1 MTPTNEA
8 LAAELFRLT
17 GQPVGPLAEEI
28 RKLQAA
34 QPAINLQQLQQDLGT
49 QQAPVTA
56 PVQDPLTKLAY
67 DLFRTT
73 GVMVPL
79 NDASMSPLMQIAKGI
94 DGTGQ
99 AVPQVAPQALQQ
111 APMQE
116 AKPLFTAQD
125 FMPVGDGVFKRTQKG
140 KPTEYTNVLDSEGKP
155 SMTSTTPPDKG
166 TSLLSANVRAR
177 LDALQKEENISAKQ
191 QMLAEF
197 QTERAAESA
206 QIEATLRADIEN
218 KYNIPAMR
226 QLAAVG
232 SSDAGRAAKYR
243 QDLAQAQS
251 FAEQEFQRAKAG
263 NIRLQSLTMYGNM
276 AENVVANATK
286 IDQYSQQ
293 RDIYSET
300 SGKQT
305 PEQKK
310 QALLE
315 STRPEVIRRMR
326 ILDPSLADKEDA
338 DIAVMVAGNTKGGK
352 VSISPE
358 ELATLQAS
366 PQQLIG
372 MAAKGS
378 QAALKMFVEEE
389 KALTGEDTSRDIQNV
404 QAALRSPDSVKKLAA
419 KFFGSVD
426 SEGYKAF
433 NLAQS
438 KAATSK
444 EAKAEFDSAATNMA
458 VSVMA
463 ASRAEKAAA
472 DISNWAVADEALK
485 QVIGNIK
492 SSGRPADILTVAREY
507 GKTLPREQRAQ
518 AIETMKNMVNANM
531 AKYDKSLLGPVD
543 KDRIIRS
550 MEDEI
555 AKSRMGELLDNISSD
570 ASAYAEKSGLASIGR
585 GIDASW
591 KYLFDPAAK

>member
-28 RKLQAA
+28 QKLQGA
-34 QPAINLQQLQQDLGT
+34 QPTISLQQLQQDPGM
-49 QQAPVTA
+49 QQVAATA
-56 PVQDPLTKLAY
+56 PAQDPLTKLAY

-79 NDASMSPLMQIAKGI
+79 NDASMSPLMQIAKGM

-99 AVPQVAPQALQQ
+99 TAQQTVPTAQQ
-111 APMQE
+111 APVQE

-140 KPTEYTNVLDSEGKP
+140 KPTEYTNALDSEGKP

-197 QTERAAESA
+197 QTERATEAA
-206 QIEATLRADIEN
+206 QLEATLRADIEN
-218 KYNIPAMR
+218 KYNIPALR
-226 QLAAVG
+226 QLAIVG
-232 SSDAGRAAKYR
+232 SSDAGRAAKYK

-251 FAEQEFQRAKAG
+251 FAEQEFQKAKAG

-293 RDIYSET
+293 RDIYADT
-300 SGKQT
+300 TGKQT

-315 STRPEVIRRMR
+315 STRPEVIRRMK

-338 DIAVMVAGNTKGGK
+338 DIAAMVASNTKGGK

-366 PQQLIG
+366 PQQLVG

-426 SEGYKAF
+426 AEGYKAF
-433 NLAQS
+433 DFAMS

-444 EAKAEFDSAATNMA
+444 EAKAEFDAAATNMA

-463 ASRAEKAAA
+463 ANRTNKAAA
-472 DISNWAVADEALK
+472 DVSNWAVADEALK
-485 QVIGNIK
+485 QVIGTIK
-492 SSGRPADILTVAREY
+492 DSGQTPDILTVAREY

-518 AIETMKNMVNANM
+518 AIETMKNMVNANLT
-531 AKYDKSLLGPVD
+531 KYDKSLLGPVD
-543 KDRIIRS
+543 KDKIIRS
-550 MEDEI
+550 MEAEI
-555 AKSRMGELLDNISSD
+555 TKSRMGELLSTVSGVVGT
-570 ASAYAEKSGLASIGR
+570 AAEMGGVSKLAGSIDYG
-585 GIDASW
+585 W